1 MTKMRKCETSSEQDV
16 KRVRILYRQ
25 ETAQHYGF
33 VGFKNTFWHSIRRL
47 SFQLS
52 GPVGSLYVAAA
63 IGRSLRD
70 NDARFDLGALG
81 LSTAILR
88 RIWIP
93 ATSADERG
101 ATNVLP

>member
-1 MTKMRKCETSSEQDV
+1 MRHPVDKMLKDCGISRAAGDGE
-16 KRVRILYRQ
+16 IL
-25 ETAQHYGF
+25 HGF
-33 VGFKNTFWHSIRRL
+33 LSFKNTFWHSIRRL

-70 NDARFDLGALG
+70 NDARFDLGALA